1 MNKKEFDLEVILTI
15 INGVNYTDDFK
26 KVFDL
31 ASFVYQNNCINLAG
45 QTILAEDLKQHLLN
59 CLEKELNRK
68 GFYLEDNMTVE
79 DWLKRYINYDS
90 NRGISEEL
98 WLASLKSKLGNTLMI
113 EKITKDNIE
122 EIKQDNIYIDPI
134 IKEKVK
140 TKRRTFFN
148 KNKGKHK
155 Q

>member
-31 ASFVYQNNCINLAG
+31 ASFVYENNYINSSR

-140 TKRRTFFN
+140 TKRRTFF
-148 KNKGKHK
+148 K
-155 Q
+155 